1 MGTDGRRLPPP
12 AAPRSR
18 PHPIEAQRPKNL
30 VAHMARDGTI
40 TLDGDHERVWIDV
53 IDKID
58 EVYSDLLRYESDLER
73 KNTALEEAQAFIAS
87 VLASVSDILV
97 VVDERAA
104 IVQVNAAFER
114 LVGEPEAALIG
125 RSLLD
130 LVEPPDRRPLADAL
144 ARGAGTGE
152 VEVRFRTTAGS
163 SDLMA
168 IAASVRRG
176 RNARRA
182 GAVLTGRPI
191 GELRRAYMA
200 LDNAHRDLK
209 DAQRTLIEQEKMA
222 SIGRLVAGVA
232 HELNN
237 PISFV
242 YGNLHALAR
251 YRDTIVRY
259 LDALHATPQPPDA
272 GRLRRELKIDAILA
286 DLAPLLDGTLE
297 GAVRISE
304 IVRNLRR
311 LSFTSP
317 RERHPVDLEATVRTA
332 AQLAQRAKAGAA
344 RVTLDLAAGVC
355 AVGDEGKIHQVVV
368 NLVDNALD
376 AVAAVADPEV
386 VVTLAA
392 EGGDAVI
399 TIADNGPG
407 IEPAIADKVFEPFF
421 TTKPVGKGTGLG
433 LWISYSI
440 VTEHGGSLSLGG
452 RERGG
457 ACVTVRLPACTDAVS
472 A

>member
-1 MGTDGRRLPPP
+1 
-12 AAPRSR
+12 
-18 PHPIEAQRPKNL
+18 
-30 VAHMARDGTI
+30 MARDGTI
-40 TLDGDHERVWIDV
+40 TLDGDQERVWIEV

-104 IVQVNAAFER
+104 VVQVNAAFER
-114 LVGEPEAALIG
+114 LVGEGEAALVG

-130 LVEPPDRRPLADAL
+130 IVDPQDRRALVDAL
-144 ARGAGTGE
+144 SRGAGTGE
-152 VEVRFRTTAGS
+152 VEVRFRTATGL
-163 SDLMA
+163 SDLMT

-176 RNARRA
+176 RTGRRA

-191 GELRRAYMA
+191 GELRRAYVA
-200 LDNAHRDLK
+200 LDKAHRDLQ
-209 DAQRTLIEQEKMA
+209 DAQRTLVEQEKMA

-242 YGNLHALAR
+242 YGNLHTLVRYRAAIAR
-251 YRDTIVRY
+251 YLEAVH
-259 LDALHATPQPPDA
+259 DAPQSLHIE
-272 GRLRRELKIDAILA
+272 RLRRELKIDAVLA
-286 DLAPLLDGTLE
+286 DLEPLVDGTLE

-311 LSFTSP
+311 LSFASP
-317 RERHPVDLEATVRTA
+317 RERHAVDLEATVRTA
-332 AQLAQRAKAGAA
+332 VQWAQRAKPGAGA
-344 RVTLDLAAGVC
+344 VTLVIAAGVC
-355 AVGDEGKIHQVVV
+355 AIGDEGKIHQVVV

-376 AVAAVADPEV
+376 AVASVAEPEV
-386 VVTLAA
+386 VVTLSA
-392 EGGDAVI
+392 EGGEAVI
-399 TIADNGPG
+399 TVADNGPG
-407 IEPAIADKVFEPFF
+407 IDPAITDKVLEPFF

-433 LWISYSI
+433 LWISYAI
-440 VTEHGGSLSLGG
+440 VTEHGGSLAVG
-452 RERGG
+452 RGTSGG
-457 ACVTVRLPACTDAVS
+457 ARVTVRLPACPAATAS
-472 A
+472 